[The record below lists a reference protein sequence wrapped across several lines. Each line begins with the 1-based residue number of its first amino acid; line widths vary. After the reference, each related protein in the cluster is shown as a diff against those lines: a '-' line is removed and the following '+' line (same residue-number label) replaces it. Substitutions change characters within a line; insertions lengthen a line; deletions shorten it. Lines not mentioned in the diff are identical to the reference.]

1 MTFAARPTRHRSISK
16 DASQLLEIGESG
28 RCEFKRDANAVKSS
42 TLAALANWVALDAN
56 RQVAHL
62 LVGVDE
68 KTDDETGLVSG
79 SLYGLDDLDKAVSRL
94 QDIATKTWPIPVE
107 LFIVEE
113 AADEAIPFLRIEI
126 KPTMPPH
133 YDGEGRRQTRQGRS
147 TRPLTDDELL
157 QIYLNREAGS
167 FAARFR
173 QTSTELREAVGAV
186 SMQVDQIADAI
197 DRTIARPLEELTDT
211 AEHAA
216 IAADAAESAA
226 SNVRDDLT
234 KVERLIRELNEV
246 VEEVQDNSPA
256 SLAARVA
263 HVRRCTWWAFTIDT
277 WDRSSKQAIR
287 IENSVREVL
296 SQDISI
302 DADRNAWEI
311 RLWNELLA
319 NRKSQKESKGT
330 LKWWRAVIA
339 EVVTFQENTVFH
351 GPELPDFRAELR
363 EDLAKALSDPASIIN
378 QFRTELQS

>member
-1 MTFAARPTRHRSISK
+1 MTSAARPTRHRSISK

-113 AADEAIPFLRIEI
+113 AVDEAIPFLRIEI

-186 SMQVDQIADAI
+186 SIQVDQIADAI

-339 EVVTFQENTVFH
+339 EVVTFQENTVFN